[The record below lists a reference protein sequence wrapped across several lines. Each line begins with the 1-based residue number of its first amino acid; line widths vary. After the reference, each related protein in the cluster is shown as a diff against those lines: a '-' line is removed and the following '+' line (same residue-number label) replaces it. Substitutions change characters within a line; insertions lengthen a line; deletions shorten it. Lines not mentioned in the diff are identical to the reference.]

1 MNISYSDKVIL
12 VTGGTSGIGRA
23 QPSLSPSREGKLSSL
38 AVVKK
43 KAPVWSSRLPTGVAL
58 RNLFERMF
66 PMMQMSKRRSISFY
80 LPTAASISLSIM
92 PGVEQ
97 TGPFD
102 QISREQYDS
111 TFDTNVWGVLNSM
124 KQKIAAML
132 RNGGGAIVNNSSVDA
147 SL

>member
-1 MNISYSDKVIL
+1 
-12 VTGGTSGIGRA
+12 
-23 QPSLSPSREGKLSSL
+23 
-38 AVVKK
+38 
-43 KAPVWSSRLPTGVAL
+43 
-58 RNLFERMF
+58 
-66 PMMQMSKRRSISFY
+66 
-80 LPTAASISLSIM
+80 M

-124 KQKIAAML
+124 KQNIAAML

-147 SL
+147 FAVEVNSSYNKSLYQSTYKSMRIRHWPNGAVNCYITKPILIRN